1 MLNTPAV
8 QRFLVACLAL
18 IVSVSVA
25 LAQAVEHPTTVLLVR
40 HTEQLRDGSPDPAL
54 DSAGMARAGRLRDAL
69 EHAGVTAII
78 TTHLQRSTL
87 TAEPL
92 AKRLGIAPVVMR
104 VGGPIPE
111 HVKAVVA
118 EVREKHAG
126 EVVLV
131 VGHSNTVPLIVRE
144 LGGTAPDQLGEGE
157 FDNLF
162 IVTVPGGGSGK
173 VTTIRARY

>member
-1 MLNTPAV
+1 MSNTPAV

-18 IVSVSVA
+18 VVTVSAA
-25 LAQAVEHPTTVLLVR
+25 LAQRTERSTTVLLVR
-40 HTEQLRDGSPDPAL
+40 HAEQLRDGSRDPAL
-54 DSAGMARAGRLRDAL
+54 DSTGIARATRLRDAL
-69 EHAGVTAII
+69 EHAGVTTII

-87 TAEPL
+87 TAGPL
-92 AKRLGIAPVVMR
+92 ARHLSITPVVMR
-104 VGGPIPE
+104 VGGPIPD
-111 HVKAVVA
+111 HVRAVAA
-118 EVREKHAG
+118 EIREKHAG

-162 IVTVPGGGSGK
+162 IVTVPGGGK